1 TPPQRQCVEYAL
13 KAQPL
18 RRYIPKNRTQ
28 HRVWAMVNST
38 AFEYIMFVL
47 ILLNTIALAVQH
59 YEQSK
64 PFNYV
69 MDLLNMVF
77 TGLFTV
83 EMLLKI
89 IAFKPRHYFC
99 DAWNTFD
106 ALIVVGSVVDI
117 AVTEVN

>member
-1 TPPQRQCVEYAL
+1 MVRQCVEYAL

-18 RRYIPKNRTQ
+18 RRYIPHNRSQ

-69 MDLLNMVF
+69 MDLLNM
-77 TGLFTV
+77 
-83 EMLLKI
+83 
-89 IAFKPRHYFC
+89 HYFC

-117 AVTEVN
+117 AVTEVNALPYVALLIAMIFFIYAVIGMQ